1 MEANAMMAILSMMDS
16 WPLAWPVLAFAATTA
31 VALAVRGGILVGLR
45 RPSGPNLS
53 AVVEAIRRPSLLWCI
68 TLGLYAANEVALDAS
83 GLPMRWYAWTEV
95 MLEAFVVVSVIVV
108 LARIASGARPFA
120 VCVSARSGGR

>member
-1 MEANAMMAILSMMDS
+1 MDT
-16 WPLAWPVLAFAATTA
+16 WPLAWPALAFVGATA
-31 VALAVRGGILVGLR
+31 VALAVRAGVLVGLR

-53 AVVEAIRRPSLLWCI
+53 AVRDAIRGPSLLWCI

-83 GLPMRWYAWTEV
+83 GLPVHWYTSAEV
-95 MLEAFVVVSVIVV
+95 MLEAFVVLSVGVA

-120 VCVSARSGGR
+120 VGVSVRSGGR